1 MVRRQPRALQIA
13 VLAIAGF
20 VAMYLTA
27 GLVGAALVAN
37 PRRREPAQG
46 VTIWVESN
54 GIHTDLVMPKRAAG
68 VDWRSVFEADAIGD
82 PRFAGHEFVAIG
94 WGERRFFLDTPTWW
108 DVRAQT
114 VVAAALGSNETVL
127 HVEHV
132 ARPVEGERVQRVVL
146 REAEYRRL
154 AEFVRAS
161 LAEERPVRGYGNYD
175 AFYSARGRYDALRTC
190 NTWTGAALR
199 VAGVRV
205 GRWTPFP
212 ATVSWWL

>member
-1 MVRRQPRALQIA
+1 MVRRQPRALRIA
-13 VLAIAGF
+13 VFVIAGLM
-20 VAMYLTA
+20 AMYLVA

-37 PRRREPAQG
+37 PGWREPAQG
-46 VTIWVESN
+46 VTVWVENN

-68 VDWRSVFEADAIGD
+68 VDWRFVFKADAIGN
-82 PRFAGHEFVAIG
+82 PRFAGSEFVAVG
-94 WGERRFFLDTPTWW
+94 WGERRFFLETPTWW
-108 DVRAQT
+108 DVRAET

-127 HVEHV
+127 PVKHI

-161 LAEERPVRGYGNYD
+161 LVEGRPVRGYADYD
-175 AFYSARGRYDALRTC
+175 AFYPARRRYDALRTC
-190 NTWTGAALR
+190 NTWTGRALR